1 MNTEYHILT
10 SSLDCYAMAWS
21 AIGNHKKCLQAF
33 RHPKYLK
40 KMMEKKVLIDEPLA
54 LDIEMYQDSELLLKK
69 HGDCS
74 ATINCISTSVV
85 SIGLGVLWH
94 FFGK

>member
-1 MNTEYHILT
+1 
-10 SSLDCYAMAWS
+10 MAWS

-33 RHPKYLK
+33 RHPKYVK
-40 KMMEKKVLIDEPLA
+40 KKVLIDEPLA
-54 LDIEMYQDSELLLKK
+54 LDIEMYQDSELLLEK

-85 SIGLGVLWH
+85 SIGLGALLWQII
-94 FFGK
+94 FQYRKTVRLVF